1 MADRLTGSTDDLA
14 RALEALDRVEKVA
27 SAPAMRRTAAESG
40 TAEDGAELRAEI
52 RRLTEENES
61 LRSRLSELEQSES
74 NVKREAAQLA
84 GQVDRA
90 LEQLDLIEKG

>member
-40 TAEDGAELRAEI
+40 AAGDGAELRAEI

-61 LRSRLSELEQSES
+61 LRARLSELERSES
-74 NVKREAAQLA
+74 NVKREAAELA